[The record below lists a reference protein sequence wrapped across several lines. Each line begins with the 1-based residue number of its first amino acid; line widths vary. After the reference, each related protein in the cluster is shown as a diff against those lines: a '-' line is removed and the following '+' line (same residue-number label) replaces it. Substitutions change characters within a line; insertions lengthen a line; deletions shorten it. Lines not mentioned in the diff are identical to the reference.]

1 MVPVVCFSK
10 CFRLSYC
17 ATTVAL
23 YAVDGISGS
32 AAVKLLRHVCAVQ
45 CSAVHQ
51 AATALSV
58 QLLLHVHYSKS
69 ACSVRTGYVFFG
81 TLVVSIIEINTATSI

>member
-1 MVPVVCFSK
+1 MQ
-10 CFRLSYC
+10 Y
-17 ATTVAL
+17 
-23 YAVDGISGS
+23 
-32 AAVKLLRHVCAVQ
+32 
-45 CSAVHQ
+45 SAVHQARQAGSNCTECAVIAARVYITLKVYAQASTVQCTRHRQ

-81 TLVVSIIEINTATSI
+81 TLVLNIIGSRAVIIPN